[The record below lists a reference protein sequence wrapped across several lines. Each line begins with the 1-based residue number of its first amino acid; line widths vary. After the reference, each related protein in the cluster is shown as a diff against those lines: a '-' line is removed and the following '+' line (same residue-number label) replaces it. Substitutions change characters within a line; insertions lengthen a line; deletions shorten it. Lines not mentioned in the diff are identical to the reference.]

1 MFYVQGHSNENKRYI
16 MKTVPRDLF
25 NMGDQSNI
33 TPQEGYHNDPFD
45 DIKYLYV
52 LSNDNE
58 LNWVME
64 DIPTTIVEKPSHVTK
79 ESEDKDDYDL
89 DDILLNFMNLITLEH
104 IGRMIQIFSK

>member
-1 MFYVQGHSNENKRYI
+1 MLPKRVICHNISSPPMFYVQGHSNENKHYI
-16 MKTVPRDLF
+16 MKIVPRDLF

-58 LNWVME
+58 LN
-64 DIPTTIVEKPSHVTK
+64 
-79 ESEDKDDYDL
+79 
-89 DDILLNFMNLITLEH
+89 
-104 IGRMIQIFSK
+104 